1 MDFSWTSEQLEARE
15 AALRFARSELGG
27 CCEEFSHKRWRA
39 CARFGILGLAF
50 PTAYGG
56 AARDIFAT
64 VLSMEG
70 LGRGCRNS
78 GLLFALNAQMSSVQQ
93 PLLTFGTP
101 TQKEKYLRR
110 LIAGEIIGAHAMTEP
125 EFGSDAYGLRTTAKR
140 TSGGYLLSGS
150 KNLITNA
157 PIADVA
163 IVFATTNPQRGMWG
177 VTAFLVDRE
186 TPGFH
191 AGQPVRKMGL
201 SGASMGEIHIENCFV
216 PEENRLGGEGAGARV
231 FESSMEWERSCILA
245 CQVGAM
251 ERQLEECI
259 RHARERRQFGQPI
272 GNFQSVSN
280 RIAEMKVRLE
290 SARLLL
296 YHAAWK
302 KHNGMNAVMEAA
314 MVKLYL
320 SEAFVASGLD
330 AIRTFGGYGLL
341 TECGIEQDLRDAVG
355 GTMYSGTSDIQR
367 NIIARQLGLG
377 GKP

>member
-1 MDFSWTSEQLEARE
+1 MDFSWSSEQLEARE
-15 AALRFARSELGG
+15 AALHFARSELGG
-27 CCEEFSHKRWRA
+27 CCEEFSHEQWRA
-39 CARFGILGLAF
+39 CARFGVLGLAF

-78 GLLFALNAQMSSVQQ
+78 GLLFALNAQMWSVQQ

-125 EFGSDAYGLRTTAKR
+125 ESGSDAYGLRTTAKR

-191 AGQPVRKMGL
+191 AGQPVRKMVCL
-201 SGASMGEIHIENCFV
+201 ARQWVRFTSRTASFRKKIGWE
-216 PEENRLGGEGAGARV
+216 AKARV
-231 FESSMEWERSCILA
+231 R
-245 CQVGAM
+245 
-251 ERQLEECI
+251 ECSNL
-259 RHARERRQFGQPI
+259 PWN
-272 GNFQSVSN
+272 GN
-280 RIAEMKVRLE
+280 
-290 SARLLL
+290 
-296 YHAAWK
+296 
-302 KHNGMNAVMEAA
+302 EAA
-314 MVKLYL
+314 FWPAK
-320 SEAFVASGLD
+320 SAPWSG
-330 AIRTFGGYGLL
+330 
-341 TECGIEQDLRDAVG
+341 
-355 GTMYSGTSDIQR
+355 S
-367 NIIARQLGLG
+367 
-377 GKP
+377 